1 MCLAGDLPAGQHP
14 RCGTSP
20 PGPTPHSIDRVLP
33 HAPWAVPDRNLPG
46 EDGRRSLG
54 ALLRNTREQCTDL
67 SLPVPP
73 VSPQR
78 ADRGQ
83 FAGLRPP
90 CDGLGVDT
98 EHRGDLRGCQ
108 QWLGLWCTCG
118 HVRGLSSWTSV
129 AILRCCTAWC
139 SMGSESGMSKFG
151 PTGTILPS
159 PPVTRRPPGA
169 KFLYRN
175 AQFLR
180 RSLSLTVMALR
191 TAPGGARGAQLALSA
206 GGDTRRKPSLSYRD
220 IPERL
225 EHGGRITTSSLLS
238 VTGRYGTHPALLA
251 CCGSRPL

>member
-1 MCLAGDLPAGQHP
+1 MSALCAFEADRDVLSACDQRWADPPPESGPAPAPCLP
-14 RCGTSP
+14 RCAWRAIYLPGSTLGAALRHRGRP
-20 PGPTPHSIDRVLP
+20 PIPFDRVLP
-33 HAPWAVPDRNLPG
+33 HSPWAVPDRHPPG

-180 RSLSLTVMALR
+180 DRCHS
-191 TAPGGARGAQLALSA
+191 P
-206 GGDTRRKPSLSYRD
+206 
-220 IPERL
+220 
-225 EHGGRITTSSLLS
+225 
-238 VTGRYGTHPALLA
+238 
-251 CCGSRPL
+251 